1 MRTLFFILLLL
12 FVNRSF
18 SQNFSGTINGAISVN
33 ILLGSQLKALNVGL
47 SVFGTTSYKS
57 ETSLEGGL
65 NFNFSPFIQKHGI
78 YQGNFSSSL
87 ELFGLVGYGKN
98 NNLLGS
104 NVGLTNHTSFYDY
117 TIKDGQFYGVGMSV
131 ILNKITGDLSK
142 FQNNQGGLIFR
153 LSEKQNSVTFN
164 INNDLS
170 AWPFSKSGS
179 DKGNTARAMLSYT
192 TIKGFELFGFGFG
205 LDMFTPEADYGKA
218 PRETI
223 NDEDGTVAVLFNT
236 KPYDDL
242 YHLNLFSSFVYQNQQ
257 NNFNIDGRIGID
269 NYKLGAFVQNSIH
282 DSFGMVPRFSW
293 PVTKKGKFYSLLD
306 INTSLNQD
314 FNE

>member
-1 MRTLFFILLLL
+1 MRILFFIFLLL
-12 FVNRSF
+12 FASKSF
-18 SQNFSGTINGAISVN
+18 SQNLYGTINGAVSVN
-33 ILLGSQLKALNVGL
+33 LLFGTQLKALNVGL
-47 SVFGTTSYKS
+47 SIFGTTTYKS
-57 ETSLEGGL
+57 ETSLEGGV
-65 NFNFSPFIQKHGI
+65 NFNFSPFIQKYVI

-87 ELFGLVGYGKN
+87 EMFGLVGYGQN

-104 NVGLTNHTSFYDY
+104 NVGLTKHTSFYDY
-117 TIKDGQFYGVGMSV
+117 TIKGGQFYGAGMSV

-142 FQNNQGGLIFR
+142 FQNQQGGIIIR
-153 LSEKQNSVTFN
+153 VSENQNSVVFN

-170 AWPFSKSGS
+170 AWFFNRAGT

-192 TIKGFELFGFGFG
+192 SIKGFELYGIGVG
-205 LDMFTPEADYGKA
+205 LDMFTPEADYGKP
-218 PRETI
+218 PRATT
-223 NDEDGTVAVLFNT
+223 NDEDGSVAVLFNT

-269 NYKLGAFVQNSIH
+269 NYKIGAFVQNSIH
-282 DSFGMVPRFSW
+282 DSFGMVPRFAW
-293 PVTKKGKFYSLLD
+293 PVTKKGKFYSLFD
-306 INTSLNQD
+306 INTSLNKD

>member
-1 MRTLFFILLLL
+1 MRILLFIIILL
-12 FVNRSF
+12 FANSSF
-18 SQNFSGTINGAISVN
+18 SQNFNGTINGAVSVN
-33 ILLGSQLKALNVGL
+33 ILLGTQLKALNVGL
-47 SVFGTTSYKS
+47 SIFGTTTYKS
-57 ETSLEGGL
+57 ETSLEGGI
-65 NFNFSPFIQKHGI
+65 NFNFSPFIQKYGV
-78 YQGNFSSSL
+78 YQGNFSSSI
-87 ELFGLVGYGKN
+87 EMFGLIGYGKN
-98 NNLLGS
+98 DNLLGS
-104 NVGLTNHTSFYDY
+104 NVGLTKHTSFYDY
-117 TIKDGQFYGVGMSV
+117 TINDNQFYGAGMSV

-142 FQNNQGGLIFR
+142 FQNKQGGIIIR
-153 LSEKQNSVTFN
+153 MSDNKSSIAFN

-170 AWPFSKSGS
+170 AWPFTRSGS
-179 DKGNTARAMLSYT
+179 DKGSTARAMLSYT
-192 TIKGFELFGFGFG
+192 TIRGVELYGFGAG
-205 LDMFTPEADYGKA
+205 LDMFTPVADYSRA

-257 NNFNIDGRIGID
+257 NNFNIDGRLGVD

-293 PVTKKGKFYSLLD
+293 PIAKKGKFYSLFD
-306 INTSLNQD
+306 INTSLNKG